1 MPTYIDPLLYGSLPT
16 KPNTMGMEAVLTDK
30 VDVGLLSEAV
40 ESLRERFPYF
50 YVRPQIAGTD
60 LVLAPNDLPV
70 VVRDSWEPT
79 ILVSKETNY
88 HVLSFKCEDKRLAA
102 EVMHPVTDGSGFM
115 PYFKSVLFCYLSK
128 RYGIEF
134 DRTGFRLP
142 GDEIPDS
149 ETGSPFSEEEVDAV
163 KAPFYVKPEYKHFM
177 QIKEPDS
184 TWRAIKIKMAA
195 DEVMG
200 RCKELDASPN
210 ALICVLLAR
219 AVHKIQPQ
227 DEKVILGGIAVN
239 RKAILGNTDNY
250 RCFADLAYIHYK
262 PENLD
267 KDLSLMCTVTRGQV
281 IMQTQPEN
289 VLFNLKKMK
298 EGMPTLHG
306 IPSIG
311 AKMLFI
317 GSMAGHRRTTYTVSY
332 AANRTF
338 GPLDPYIEE
347 FYVHAEPV
355 PAAVVVEVS
364 CINNAFF
371 LHFEQRFKSEALL
384 NAFLDELRLAG
395 IEPEVL
401 RKEAYLTSDVRY
413 DDLKIPVV
421 EEAKTAWDGFLASF
435 KR

>member
-1 MPTYIDPLLYGSLPT
+1 M
-16 KPNTMGMEAVLTDK
+16 
-30 VDVGLLSEAV
+30 
-40 ESLRERFPYF
+40 
-50 YVRPQIAGTD
+50 
-60 LVLAPNDLPV
+60 
-70 VVRDSWEPT
+70 
-79 ILVSKETNY
+79 
-88 HVLSFKCEDKRLAA
+88 
-102 EVMHPVTDGSGFM
+102 
-115 PYFKSVLFCYLSK
+115 
-128 RYGIEF
+128 
-134 DRTGFRLP
+134 
-142 GDEIPDS
+142 
-149 ETGSPFSEEEVDAV
+149 
-163 KAPFYVKPEYKHFM
+163 
-177 QIKEPDS
+177 
-184 TWRAIKIKMAA
+184 
-195 DEVMG
+195 
-200 RCKELDASPN
+200 
-210 ALICVLLAR
+210 
-219 AVHKIQPQ
+219 
-227 DEKVILGGIAVN
+227 
-239 RKAILGNTDNY
+239 
-250 RCFADLAYIHYK
+250 AYIHYK

-355 PAAVVVEVS
+355 PSAVVVEVS